1 MAERR
6 FRSRRQWQNTRLV
19 LYVLPFILLIGV
31 LIGVSSGRFMVL
43 TISGVLYLPV
53 IAAALY
59 RDAAS
64 RATYVVGAHSLTLLR
79 GSDELRIPAAEII
92 DTSLIERV
100 AARDYYLSKVRPRP
114 KSRSEQSEARNGF
127 MRFCTVDIGLRT
139 FTFGVGR
146 GLIDRMPDSR
156 HDLLL
161 LRSRT
166 MGVWLLTPEY
176 NHELAE
182 AIMRLQKRREDQPSG
197 SAA

>member
-6 FRSRRQWQNTRLV
+6 YRTRRQWQNTRLV
-19 LYVLPFILLIGV
+19 LYVLPFLLLVGV
-31 LIGVSSGRFMVL
+31 LIGVSSGGFLVL
-43 TISGVLYLPV
+43 AISAVLYLPV

-59 RDAAS
+59 RDASFRAS
-64 RATYVVGAHSLTLLR
+64 YVVGAHALTLLR
-79 GSDELRIPAAEII
+79 GKDELRIPAAEII

-100 AARDYYLSKVRPRP
+100 AARDYYMSKVAPRSKTKP
-114 KSRSEQSEARNGF
+114 ERSEAGNDF

-139 FTFGVGR
+139 FTFGLGR

-156 HDLLL
+156 HDLVL

-166 MGVWLLTPEY
+166 MGAWLLSPEY
-176 NHELAE
+176 NHELVE
-182 AIMRLQKRREDQPSG
+182 AIMRLQKRSDDQPAG